1 MSVTISSERAP
12 EAFTSHHVMVMTTT
26 KAMTTTN
33 VNDEAPWAKVWNLL
47 ITLHNGDHDSK
58 NQRRQTTTVGRQGL
72 VLDHTTYSHRL
83 ARRRRGNQTSRR

>member
-33 VNDEAPWAKVWNLL
+33 VNDEAPWAKVWNFL
-47 ITLHNGDHDSK
+47 ITLRNGDHDSK
-58 NQRRQTTTVGRQGL
+58 NKQRQMTTVGRRGL
-72 VLDHTTYSHRL
+72 MLEHKTYSHRL
-83 ARRRRGNQTSRR
+83 TRRRLGNQTSRR

>member
-58 NQRRQTTTVGRQGL
+58 NQRRQTTTVGRRGL